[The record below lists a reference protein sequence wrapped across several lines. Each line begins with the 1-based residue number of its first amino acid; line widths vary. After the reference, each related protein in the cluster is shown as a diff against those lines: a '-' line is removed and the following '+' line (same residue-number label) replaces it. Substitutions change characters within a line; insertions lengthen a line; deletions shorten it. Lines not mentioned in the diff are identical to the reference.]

1 MFTEANKPV
10 ISIRSPIGYSGH
22 VLCMIKE
29 KVMAIATER
38 VPVLMSPGEK
48 KLFADRARQAGCSL
62 GEFFRRAAST
72 YQAKED
78 DDLLD
83 RLIGQMH
90 KTTVQAEA
98 SIEAALAFV
107 EASNQRIAA
116 MESARDKL

>member
-1 MFTEANKPV
+1 
-10 ISIRSPIGYSGH
+10 
-22 VLCMIKE
+22 MIKE

-72 YQAKED
+72 YQAKD
-78 DDLLD
+78 ADDLLD
-83 RLIGQMH
+83 GLIGQMQ
-90 KTTVQAEA
+90 KTSVEAEA
-98 SIEAALAFV
+98 AIDAALAFV

-116 MESARDKL
+116 MESARGKH

>member
-1 MFTEANKPV
+1 
-10 ISIRSPIGYSGH
+10 
-22 VLCMIKE
+22 MIKE

-48 KLFADRARQAGCSL
+48 KIFSDRARQAGCSL

-78 DDLLD
+78 DELLD
-83 RLIGQMH
+83 GLIGQMQ

-98 SIEAALAFV
+98 SIDAALAFV

-116 MESARDKL
+116 MESARDKH

>member
-1 MFTEANKPV
+1 MFVGSKKPLV
-10 ISIRSPIGYSGH
+10 SIRSPIGYSGH

-29 KVMAIATER
+29 NVMAIATER
-38 VPVLMSPGEK
+38 VPVLMSPVEK

-83 RLIGQMH
+83 GLIRQMQ
-90 KTTVQAEA
+90 KTSIEAEA
-98 SIEAALAFV
+98 SIDAALAFV

-116 MESARDKL
+116 MESARDKY